1 MNTCPRCGIPFA
13 DVSAWLGHDLAGP
26 ECAYAAGLKAIVDKL
41 EKFRDGTPAYIGDA
55 AWHRDELWR
64 PNDMNGA
71 GQVHYEETDDWRMNW
86 QAWFSGTNP
95 AQGAQYPVGECYPTR
110 DAAEAAKES
119 QP

>member
-26 ECAYAAGLKAIVDKL
+26 ECAYAAGLKAIVD
-41 EKFRDGTPAYIGDA
+41 TQGDIICWYEDECDEDHNLDKPDDLQA
-55 AWHRDELWR
+55 MYDEL
-64 PNDMNGA
+64 
-71 GQVHYEETDDWRMNW
+71 
-86 QAWFSGTNP
+86 
-95 AQGAQYPVGECYPTR
+95 